1 MEGGTTV
8 PKFAKLD
15 PKDVAVGRGRAAAED
30 RKPYIE
36 ALKAGQA
43 GKIELGRGEK
53 ATVVKRRLQEA
64 SRESGIKIRSSWED
78 KSQRVLLWKRTGRK
92 S

>member
-1 MEGGTTV
+1 M

-30 RKPYIE
+30 RQPYIE

-53 ATVVKRRLQEA
+53 ATVVKRRRQEA
-64 SRESGIKIRSSWED
+64 SHEAGIKIRSSWED
-78 KSQRVLLWKRTGRK
+78 KSQRVRLWKRTGRK